1 MSRFLV
7 RFSSIVSSGATAK
20 SISPQKRIFVGIRL
34 ISTSTGL
41 QSLTR
46 YDQSTDW
53 QRKLTPEQYVVTREK
68 GTEVPF
74 SGIYLNHNEV
84 GMYHCVCCDSP
95 LFSSE
100 AKYDAGTG
108 WPSFHEAHGT
118 WEKDES
124 HANIVRR
131 PDNSLGSTGTEVI
144 CKHMSG
150 KWYLLTVASRCK
162 NLLESG
168 FKVESTTVTWTVT
181 GDKVSV
187 STVRKLNFECWEIK
201 QNYMKTK
208 TPGQLFLK
216 GKRPDENMDI
226 MVLETDYSSY
236 AMLVFKRAAKI
247 TMKLYGRSSEV
258 PDKIVDTFEDRAKTF
273 NLGLD
278 VIFQYPDYGFCESTE
293 KVLGKI

>member
-1 MSRFLV
+1 MSRFWLHLFFV
-7 RFSSIVSSGATAK
+7 LAWLSFWEPAEARRARFK
-20 SISPQKRIFVGIRL
+20 P
-34 ISTSTGL
+34 
-41 QSLTR
+41 
-46 YDQSTDW
+46 
-53 QRKLTPEQYVVTREK
+53 TPPK
-68 GTEVPF
+68 PKK
-74 SGIYLNHNEV
+74 
-84 GMYHCVCCDSP
+84 
-95 LFSSE
+95 SE
-100 AKYDAGTG
+100 A
-108 WPSFHEAHGT
+108 
-118 WEKDES
+118 EKAIEKL
-124 HANIVRR
+124 APGQNINI
-131 PDNSLGSTGTEVI
+131 DQ
-144 CKHMSG
+144 MSG

-168 FKVESTTVTWTVT
+168 FKVESTAVTWTVT

-236 AMLVFKRAAKI
+236 AMLVFKRAGKI

-293 KVLGKI
+293 KVLDMT